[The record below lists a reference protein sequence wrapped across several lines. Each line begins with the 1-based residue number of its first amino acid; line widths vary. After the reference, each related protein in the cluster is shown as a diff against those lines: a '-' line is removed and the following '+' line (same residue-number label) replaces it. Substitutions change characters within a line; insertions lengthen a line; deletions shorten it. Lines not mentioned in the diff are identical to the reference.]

1 MAKEKDINSI
11 LNPGSPSR
19 SGPAHSGG
27 GREVQVDADHLKSLA
42 GDAEEAERDIRFA
55 VHKMTPDSEQ
65 GARALGRD
73 WSTSAKLS
81 ELTAGRESALIK
93 LGGQVGDVGPKLTKT
108 AGNYMLA
115 EALNRQVVQAIT
127 HILGD

>member
-1 MAKEKDINSI
+1 
-11 LNPGSPSR
+11 
-19 SGPAHSGG
+19 
-27 GREVQVDADHLKSLA
+27 
-42 GDAEEAERDIRFA
+42 
-55 VHKMTPDSEQ
+55 MTPDSEQ

-73 WSTSAKLS
+73 WLTSAKLS
-81 ELTAGRESALIK
+81 ELTAGWESALIK